1 MRRPE
6 NSARTSRRPA
16 WISSV
21 PLGTHI
27 RLGPSA
33 VVELTGLRTPC
44 VLIER
49 FRARLKRQV
58 LSSEKTGPPFKCGV
72 LGVVRVGGRVA
83 AGAGAHILLPS
94 EPHDLL
100 APLWIP
106 ILQDLPS

>member
-1 MRRPE
+1 M
-6 NSARTSRRPA
+6 
-16 WISSV
+16 

-33 VVELTGLRTPC
+33 VVKLTGLRTPCC

-49 FRARLKRQV
+49 FRAGLKRQV

-83 AGAGAHILLPS
+83 AGVAARILLPGGPL
-94 EPHDLL
+94 EPLP
-100 APLWIP
+100 PL
-106 ILQDLPS
+106 